1 MLEIKN
7 LTKKYGSRNVLDNL
21 SFSFPEKGLYLL
33 LGENG
38 SGKSTLLSIL
48 GGRDKDYEGR
58 LIYNQCEIN
67 SKNIDTYASNAVSFL
82 PQNNI
87 VFEDETTLENA
98 LILSSKSKTKEA
110 IRILDQLGLHD
121 QINQKASSLSSGEKQ
136 RICIAR
142 ELLEPKD
149 VILCDEITANLDK
162 ESADIIYHCMLDL
175 SKDHLVIFISHSTLP
190 DYFTK
195 ESKEIHIQEGKLD
208 AEENKADE
216 SETNDTQKKSTQIPT
231 KINEKKSIIF
241 LCLISILFC
250 ILIELKGSILSTFE
264 QKTTYNEDK
273 TVVLSIEDR
282 SSDLRR
288 NSFLNSSPIFLVNDE
303 ANAYEGIHYQVISQT
318 WIRISKDPKKAG
330 TYITGLYA
338 LSSEEDFSKNIKLL
352 DGRYPKNENEIIV
365 SDLCKS
371 YSDSS
376 TLQFSYKDYTIVGTY
391 KSENRGDFEKRC
403 QKAEDYD
410 TTWGAQFFRLHY
422 TFMQESL
429 FTFSSEASN
438 SLAVVL
444 NNSVNRKK
452 LPTDYCKSEIDL
464 CPFLLVDQNGNDI
477 ISLFERIRNSFFFYV
492 LLGAFAS
499 FLILFFVSFYY
510 RNKRKYLLLRYL
522 GISRNTL
529 TKKNWLTFSISFLV
543 SVVVGYLIS
552 FGIIQLANCIL
563 NLNLVSPIDFSFF
576 IQNPFCPLM
585 LLSYILFF
593 VIFFWVLLEK
603 VLVKKD
609 LSKQIY
615 EAKIA

>member
-1 MLEIKN
+1 M
-7 LTKKYGSRNVLDNL
+7 
-21 SFSFPEKGLYLL
+21 
-33 LGENG
+33 
-38 SGKSTLLSIL
+38 
-48 GGRDKDYEGR
+48 
-58 LIYNQCEIN
+58 
-67 SKNIDTYASNAVSFL
+67 
-82 PQNNI
+82 
-87 VFEDETTLENA
+87 
-98 LILSSKSKTKEA
+98 
-110 IRILDQLGLHD
+110 
-121 QINQKASSLSSGEKQ
+121 
-136 RICIAR
+136 
-142 ELLEPKD
+142 
-149 VILCDEITANLDK
+149 
-162 ESADIIYHCMLDL
+162 
-175 SKDHLVIFISHSTLP
+175 
-190 DYFTK
+190 
-195 ESKEIHIQEGKLD
+195 
-208 AEENKADE
+208 
-216 SETNDTQKKSTQIPT
+216 
-231 KINEKKSIIF
+231 
-241 LCLISILFC
+241 
-250 ILIELKGSILSTFE
+250 
-264 QKTTYNEDK
+264 
-273 TVVLSIEDR
+273 
-282 SSDLRR
+282 RR

-318 WIRISKDPKKAG
+318 WIRISKDQKKAG

-338 LSSEEDFSKNIKLL
+338 LSSEEDFSKNIELF

-365 SDLCKS
+365 SDLCKA
-371 YSDSS
+371 YIDSS

-477 ISLFERIRNSFFFYV
+477 ISLFERISNSFFFYV

-543 SVVVGYLIS
+543 AVVVGYLIS
-552 FGIIQLANCIL
+552 FGIIQLANCIF